1 MRKTRSN
8 VTRGT
13 PGLILLVFASL
24 LLAATLV
31 KTIRARQQPAKD
43 EVHPLTGLGDQ
54 SYYSSLSGNDFYN
67 PALVFDAAPK
77 GLFRRTVVPVTR
89 PDVRMIRHS
98 LDASG
103 KLVIYT
109 ESHIGTALTKS
120 PHPSPTRWF
129 LKSGDNRYVEFG
141 DRKYYPAFK
150 TKP

>member
-1 MRKTRSN
+1 M
-8 VTRGT
+8 
-13 PGLILLVFASL
+13 ILLVFASL

-31 KTIRARQQPAKD
+31 KTIRARQAPIKD
-43 EVHPLTGLGDQ
+43 EAQPLTGLGDQ

-67 PALVFDAAPK
+67 PSLVFDAAPK

-89 PDVRMIRHS
+89 PDARMMRHGFDS
-98 LDASG
+98 TG
-103 KLVIYT
+103 KVVVYT
-109 ESHIGTALTKS
+109 ESHIGAAAAKS

-150 TKP
+150 AKS